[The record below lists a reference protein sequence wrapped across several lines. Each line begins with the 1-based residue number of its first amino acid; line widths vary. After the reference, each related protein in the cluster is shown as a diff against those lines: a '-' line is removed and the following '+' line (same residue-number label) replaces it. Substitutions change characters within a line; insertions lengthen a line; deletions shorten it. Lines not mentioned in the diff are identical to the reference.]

1 MNPNF
6 YTSRARLI
14 GITNRSVSGAVP
26 NIGSY
31 ESALERDFMELAR
44 FDSGIANVIPQPL
57 TINYTDAFGIDR
69 SYTPDGLVHYRE
81 DLRIPPL
88 LYEIKYRADLKGQR
102 KQLFPK
108 LRKAKSVAR
117 RRGWDFKV
125 LTEVE
130 IRTPFLANA
139 KFLWGYK
146 DWEVEEPMAEYVLTI
161 LEDLGL
167 ADASLLMAALFSHK
181 RDQAKVLPVIWH
193 LIANGR
199 IVCDLNA
206 PLTMRTLIR
215 IRGDL

>member
-1 MNPNF
+1 MNPSF
-6 YTSRARLI
+6 YTSKARLI
-14 GITNRSVSGAVP
+14 GITNRSVSGAIP
-26 NIGSY
+26 DIGSY

-44 FDSGIANVIPQPL
+44 FDSGIDSVVPQPL
-57 TINYTDAFGIDR
+57 TITYSDSFGIER
-69 SYTPDGLVHYRE
+69 PYTPDGLVYYRE

-108 LRKAKSVAR
+108 LRKARSVAC
-117 RRGWDFKV
+117 RRGWSFKV

-146 DWEVEEPMAEYVLTI
+146 DWKVEEPMAEHVLTI
-161 LEDLGL
+161 LDDLGM
-167 ADASLLMAALFSHK
+167 ADPSLLMAALFSHK
-181 RDQAKVLPVIWH
+181 RDQAKVLPVIWY

-199 IVCDLNA
+199 IVCDLDA

-215 IRGDL
+215 VKGDL